1 MVLIYRSRLGPDL
14 VFVILDME
22 LEQQVK
28 RIRSRHEGDEDTVE
42 MMKVDACF
50 VAKYKNNSCISYS
63 GNLQTM

>member
-50 VAKYKNNSCISYS
+50 VAK
-63 GNLQTM
+63 